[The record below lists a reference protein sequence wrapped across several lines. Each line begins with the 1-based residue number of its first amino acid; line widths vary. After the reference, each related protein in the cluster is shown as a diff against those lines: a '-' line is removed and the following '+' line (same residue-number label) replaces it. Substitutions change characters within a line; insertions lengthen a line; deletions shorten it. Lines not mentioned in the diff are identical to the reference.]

1 MPELSCTVQTCVHN
15 YQYLCELDKIQVGGN
30 SAKNAQ
36 ETCCDSF
43 EERTGCHINDGRSA
57 IFILKCYFW
66 HNIISPYF
74 LKKPCRPNAGLRGLL
89 FRLLGSK
96 NAAHFYFPLAPES
109 HLCFAHL
116 PQLTLCQRFC
126 QLIGSKNATHFYR

>member
-43 EERTGCHINDGRSA
+43 EERREGSYSNKTDSMKSVSDCSDVDCQANIMKSA
-57 IFILKCYFW
+57 NVTQGKSVQKAVTPATAVGQ
-66 HNIISPYF
+66 NVQ
-74 LKKPCRPNAGLRGLL
+74 
-89 FRLLGSK
+89 
-96 NAAHFYFPLAPES
+96 
-109 HLCFAHL
+109 HLIVAVIEY
-116 PQLTLCQRFC
+116 Q
-126 QLIGSKNATHFYR
+126 IKV